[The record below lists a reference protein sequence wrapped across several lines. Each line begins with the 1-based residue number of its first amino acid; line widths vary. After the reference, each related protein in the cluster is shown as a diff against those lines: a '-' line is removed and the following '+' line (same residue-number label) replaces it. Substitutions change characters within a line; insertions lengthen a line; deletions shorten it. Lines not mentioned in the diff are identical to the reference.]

1 MQKDIV
7 RLAIVVPDGGRDQ
20 SHPRFR
26 VAFAAR
32 ENVDGDADISDRRL
46 ARLAASARRQWS
58 SGPQPVP
65 KPIRK
70 VFGRPWP
77 IVVLLV
83 VPIAEL
89 VTAPFNFRKI
99 LSDPDSWLPVIPVLP
114 AITLYMAYVALAV
127 ATASMLWRQSS
138 LGYRLAV
145 ALSAVQLVQA
155 LVLYLPLLASNGIAA
170 VTIYLALSCSR
181 PVLIW
186 LGLLLVYMERVRT
199 EGI

>member
-1 MQKDIV
+1 
-7 RLAIVVPDGGRDQ
+7 
-20 SHPRFR
+20 
-26 VAFAAR
+26 
-32 ENVDGDADISDRRL
+32 
-46 ARLAASARRQWS
+46 
-58 SGPQPVP
+58 VP

-99 LSDPDSWLPVIPVLP
+99 VSDPDSWLPVLPVLP

-127 ATASMLWRQSS
+127 ATAVMLWRQSS

-155 LVLYLPLLASNGIAA
+155 LTLYLPLLASNGIAA
-170 VTIYLALSCSR
+170 VTIYLALSYSR

-199 EGI
+199 EGM